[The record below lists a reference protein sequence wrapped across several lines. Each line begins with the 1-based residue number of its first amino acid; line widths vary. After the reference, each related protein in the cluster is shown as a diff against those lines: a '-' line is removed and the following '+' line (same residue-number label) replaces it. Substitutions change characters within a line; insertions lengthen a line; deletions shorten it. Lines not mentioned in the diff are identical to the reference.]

1 MVKKS
6 TVMGENMIKT
16 LLWSGWESK
25 FDVFPVN
32 IILVGTSVAVATY
45 RIGFFI
51 SLITIVHMCKV
62 YALETEQI
70 TTN

>member
-25 FDVFPVN
+25 FDIFAVN
-32 IILVGTSVAVATY
+32 I
-45 RIGFFI
+45 
-51 SLITIVHMCKV
+51 
-62 YALETEQI
+62 
-70 TTN
+70 

>member
-25 FDVFPVN
+25 FDIFPVN
-32 IILVGTSVAVATY
+32 INFSRYQCCSGYIQDRILY
-45 RIGFFI
+45 RTDYR
-51 SLITIVHMCKV
+51 SSYV
-62 YALETEQI
+62 
-70 TTN
+70 